1 MWLKLS
7 MRSLCVIFADS
18 LARFSSNFL
27 ICTRDRST
35 HHSARQSEHRDHSV
49 RWGMSACT
57 AIPVH
62 PQLAA
67 VETAHL
73 LVPLLLVGRARVG
86 NVERRACLLHF
97 LLARGLLPF
106 RPRDSDLGAAL
117 LLLSARTHVE
127 SDKLARQCAHS
138 NTPLGPKSSARPTL
152 EEQRQSAATRAPAHA
167 HFVMPPIG
175 FLSFS
180 APPMTF
186 SILSPAYP
194 GKEMK
199 KEIFNVRSRLSRRIV
214 GPRSGLPHLPR
225 E

>member
-62 PQLAA
+62 LQLAA

-127 SDKLARQCAHS
+127 SDTLVRPCAHS
-138 NTPLGPKSSARPTL
+138 NTPLGPESSARPML
-152 EEQRQSAATRAPAHA
+152 EQQRQRGGTSRPRHGHCRARAHA
-167 HFVMPPIG
+167 TECICSRH
-175 FLSFS
+175 S
-180 APPMTF
+180 
-186 SILSPAYP
+186 
-194 GKEMK
+194 
-199 KEIFNVRSRLSRRIV
+199 RSRT
-214 GPRSGLPHLPR
+214 RSLCDAPDRLLELQRPSDDILHSVPPFHKFRLRPTL
-225 E
+225 

>member
-35 HHSARQSEHRDHSV
+35 PDSARQSEHRDHSV

-57 AIPVH
+57 AIPAH

-127 SDKLARQCAHS
+127 SDKLARHVHIPTPRSAQRAAHGQRWK
-138 NTPLGPKSSARPTL
+138 NSAR
-152 EEQRQSAATRAPAHA
+152 E
-167 HFVMPPIG
+167 PP
-175 FLSFS
+175 L
-180 APPMTF
+180 A
-186 SILSPAYP
+186 
-194 GKEMK
+194 
-199 KEIFNVRSRLSRRIV
+199 
-214 GPRSGLPHLPR
+214 LPHTLTL
-225 E
+225 